1 MIQFFFYWKYDYGK
15 KFEGKEFVASGILD
29 FQRIPFF
36 QYHINYKIL
45 NSIAK
50 IERKYFGWKQKQSFM
65 T

>member
-1 MIQFFFYWKYDYGK
+1 MIQFFFIENTIMVK